1 MNTSRGGHV
10 NATDLMN
17 ALDAG
22 IVSHAALDVLPF
34 EKYSLEGLNENRL
47 FEKLLTYPNVLITPH
62 VAGWTN
68 ESYFKL
74 SYVLLEK
81 IKGHYAL

>member
-1 MNTSRGGHV
+1 V
-10 NATDLMN
+10 NAADLMN
-17 ALDAG
+17 ALDTG

-34 EKYSLEGLNENRL
+34 EKSSLEGLNEDHL

-74 SYVLLEK
+74 SHVLFEK